1 MTHNG
6 SRFENKIALI
16 TGGSS
21 GMGLA
26 TAQRLIGE
34 GAQVIITGRD
44 KARLDAVVAE
54 LGERATA
61 VPGDVTDTE
70 DLAALVRTV
79 TERFGRLDVLFVNA
93 GIGAFQPFSAVT
105 ADEFD
110 RIVGLN
116 FKSAFFTIQHA
127 LPLLSTGAAI
137 VINASFATYRGAP
150 ATALYT
156 ATKAAVHS
164 LARTLAAELAPKGI
178 RVNSISPGY
187 TDTPA
192 FRAETTPQAQAD
204 AASRVALA
212 RIGTPEDV
220 AAVVAFL
227 ASADASYVT
236 GQDLLV
242 DGGLTTVIPSD
253 MV

>member
-6 SRFENKIALI
+6 NRFENKIALI

-26 TAQRLIGE
+26 TAHRLIGE

-44 KARLDAVVAE
+44 KARLDTAVGE

-61 VPGDVTDTE
+61 VAGDATDSE
-70 DLAALVRTV
+70 DLAALARTV
-79 TERFGRLDVLFVNA
+79 AERFGRLDVVFVNA
-93 GIGAFQPFSAVT
+93 GVGAFQPFTTVT
-105 ADEFD
+105 PDEFD
-110 RIVGLN
+110 RIVALN
-116 FKSAFFTIQHA
+116 FKSAFFTVQHM
-127 LPLLSTGAAI
+127 LPLVSAGGAI

-150 ATALYT
+150 GTALYT

-192 FRAETTPQAQAD
+192 FRAETTPETQD
-204 AASRVALA
+204 EAASRVALG
-212 RIGTPEDV
+212 RIGTSDDV
-220 AAVVAFL
+220 AAAVAFL
-227 ASADASYVT
+227 ASADGSYVT

-242 DGGLTTVIPSD
+242 DGGLTTVIPSA

>member
-6 SRFENKIALI
+6 IRFENKIALI

-26 TAQRLIGE
+26 TAQRLIAE
-34 GAQVIITGRD
+34 GAEVIITGRD
-44 KARLDAVVAE
+44 KGRLDAAVAE

-61 VPGDVTDTE
+61 IAGDVTDAE
-70 DLAALVRTV
+70 DLAVLGRTV
-79 TERFGRLDVLFVNA
+79 GERFGRLDVVFVNA
-93 GIGAFQPFSAVT
+93 GVGAFQPFAAVT
-105 ADEFD
+105 TEEFD

-116 FKSAFFTIQHA
+116 FKSVFFTVQQV
-127 LPLLSTGAAI
+127 LPLVSAGGAI

-150 ATALYT
+150 GTALYT
-156 ATKAAVHS
+156 ATKAAVDS

-192 FRAETTPQAQAD
+192 FRVETTPETQAE

-212 RIGTPEDV
+212 RIGTSDDV
-220 AAVVAFL
+220 AAAVAFL
-227 ASADASYVT
+227 ASADASYIT

-242 DGGLTTVIPSD
+242 DGGLTTVIPSA

>member
-26 TAQRLIGE
+26 TAQRLIAE
-34 GAQVIITGRD
+34 GAEVIVTGRD
-44 KARLDAVVAE
+44 KSRLDAAVAE
-54 LGERATA
+54 LGERAIA
-61 VPGDVTDTE
+61 VPGDVTDSE
-70 DLAALVRTV
+70 DLAALARTA
-79 TERFGRLDVLFVNA
+79 TERFGRLDVAFVNA
-93 GIGAFQPFSAVT
+93 GVGAFQSFTDVT
-105 ADEFD
+105 PDEFD
-110 RIVGLN
+110 RIVALN
-116 FKSAFFTIQHA
+116 FKSVFFTIQHV
-127 LPLLSTGAAI
+127 LPLMSAGGAI

-150 ATALYT
+150 GTALYT
-156 ATKAAVHS
+156 ATKAAIDS

-192 FRAETTPQAQAD
+192 FRAETTPETQAE

-212 RIGTPEDV
+212 RIGTSDDV
-220 AAVVAFL
+220 AAAVAFL
-227 ASADASYVT
+227 ASADASYIT

-242 DGGLTTVIPSD
+242 DGGLTSVIPSA

>member
-6 SRFENKIALI
+6 SRFHNKIALI

-26 TAQRLIGE
+26 TARRLIAE

-44 KARLDAVVAE
+44 KSRLDAAVAE
-54 LGERATA
+54 LGEHA
-61 VPGDVTDTE
+61 VAVAGDVTDTE
-70 DLAALVRTV
+70 DLAALTRTV

-93 GIGAFQPFSAVT
+93 GIGAFQPFTAVT
-105 ADEFD
+105 PEEFD
-110 RIVGLN
+110 RIVALN
-116 FKSAFFTIQHA
+116 FTSAFFTIQHA
-127 LPLLSTGAAI
+127 LPLLSAGGAI

-150 ATALYT
+150 GTALYT
-156 ATKAAVHS
+156 ATKAAVHT

-178 RVNSISPGY
+178 RVNSVSPGY

-192 FRAETTPQAQAD
+192 FRAETTPRTQAD

-212 RIGTPEDV
+212 RIGTSDDV
-220 AAVVAFL
+220 AAAVAFL
-227 ASADASYVT
+227 ASADASYIT

-242 DGGLTTVIPSD
+242 DGGLTTVIPTA

>member
-6 SRFENKIALI
+6 IRYENKIALI

-26 TAQRLIGE
+26 TAQRLIAE
-34 GAQVIITGRD
+34 GAEVIITGRD
-44 KARLDAVVAE
+44 KSRLDAAVAE

-61 VPGDVTDTE
+61 IPGDVTDAE
-70 DLAALVRTV
+70 DLAALGRTV
-79 TERFGRLDVLFVNA
+79 GERFGRLDVVFVNA
-93 GIGAFQPFSAVT
+93 GVGAFQPFTAVT
-105 ADEFD
+105 AEEFD

-116 FKSAFFTIQHA
+116 FKSVFFTVQQV
-127 LPLLSTGAAI
+127 LPLVSAGGAI

-150 ATALYT
+150 GAALYT
-156 ATKAAVHS
+156 ATKAAVDS
-164 LARTLAAELAPKGI
+164 LARTLAAELAPRGI

-192 FRAETTPQAQAD
+192 FRAETTPETQAE

-212 RIGTPEDV
+212 RIGTSDDV
-220 AAVVAFL
+220 AAAVAFL
-227 ASADASYVT
+227 ASADASYIT

-242 DGGLTTVIPSD
+242 DGGLTTVIPSA